1 MGGFILRK
9 LFQKLKFNN
18 VKVGSKY
25 GIIVGFVL
33 TLFVISAVVVW
44 FFLQNINNDIEALER
59 RGDRAMNVTEMGSL
73 LRAKAVRVFQY
84 VDNPSA
90 DLEEEYTSRS
100 SQFSELKNQLEPKM
114 TTDEEIALFNEIV
127 DLEQQMNRNFNE
139 VVTYMGQGEMG
150 SADVVAENAHKAQSD
165 AVTTLE
171 ELKTLVNEQRAN
183 AIEQAKRS
191 ETIAVIAL
199 IVAIAVSLVLSIL
212 LITIVNRIISRNLQN
227 VVDVSNQIAEGNLQT
242 EQITYNGN
250 DEIGQLADSVNTMSG
265 SLRSI
270 LTSLAEVSDTVS
282 AQSEELNQSAGE
294 VKSGTDQIATT
305 MQELASGSE
314 TQANNASDVSTKM
327 SDFTNKVTEAT
338 NKGEQIEN
346 NSSNVL
352 DLTNDGK
359 EMMDTSITQ
368 MNRVHSIV
376 KDSVEKVRGLDSQ
389 TQEISKL
396 VSVINDIA
404 EQTNLLALNAAIE
417 SARAGEHG
425 KGFAVVADEVRKLAE
440 QVSDSVSDITGIV
453 DTIQQE
459 SSTVT
464 ESLENGYNEVEQGT
478 NQIKQTGTTFE
489 QINDAVNDMVSSIQ
503 SVTTNLQQMSTNS
516 QEINASVEEI
526 ASISEE
532 SAAGVE
538 QTSAS
543 AQQASSSMEEVS
555 SSSNELAKLAE
566 QLNTLVRQFKI

>member
-1 MGGFILRK
+1 MRK